1 MALSLGSDIGGTFT
15 DFALV
20 DGETGNIRI
29 HKRLTTQDDPSE
41 AVEAGVALLLRGDAI
56 DLATHIH
63 GTTLVINAVI
73 ERKGARTGLI
83 TTEGFRDVIEIGR
96 EKRYDGWD
104 LKISFPEPLVER
116 ALRLEAIERVH
127 ADGRV
132 LKMLDCDALK
142 ETIVALLRE
151 GIESIAV
158 CLLHSYKN
166 PMHEQAVRAA
176 IEELAPGLPISLSSE
191 VLPEINE
198 YERVSTTVVNAYT
211 KPATAQYLS
220 RLEERMRGLG
230 VGAEL
235 LLMQSSGGVNS
246 AKTAHE
252 FPVRILNLAQRRGP
266 WERLITPALRV

>member
-158 CLLHSYKN
+158 CLLHS
-166 PMHEQAVRAA
+166 
-176 IEELAPGLPISLSSE
+176 
-191 VLPEINE
+191 
-198 YERVSTTVVNAYT
+198 
-211 KPATAQYLS
+211 
-220 RLEERMRGLG
+220 
-230 VGAEL
+230 
-235 LLMQSSGGVNS
+235 
-246 AKTAHE
+246 
-252 FPVRILNLAQRRGP
+252 
-266 WERLITPALRV
+266 